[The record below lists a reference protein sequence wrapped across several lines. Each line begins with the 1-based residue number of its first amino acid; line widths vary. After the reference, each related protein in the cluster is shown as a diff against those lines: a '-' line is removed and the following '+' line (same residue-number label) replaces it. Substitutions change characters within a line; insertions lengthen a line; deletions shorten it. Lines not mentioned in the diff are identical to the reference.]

1 MTLHPNRKDD
11 RVGLVSPSDESRD
24 RGWIDAIRT
33 GDAAAFEAMFRV
45 YADGL
50 CGFVYRFVGSRDE
63 AQEQVQDLFLWIWD
77 HRHEWEVAGTL
88 KTYLYKAA
96 RNRALSRVRHQRVEQ
111 RFHLRSADD
120 LATGSRATTCAQA
133 DQQLYAG
140 ELARAIDRAVTAL
153 PERCRQVFELNR
165 KNHLGYAEI
174 AEVLHISVKTVEVHM
189 GRALTAL
196 RKSLADWTG

>member
-1 MTLHPNRKDD
+1 MTLHPNRKDS
-11 RVGLVSPSDESRD
+11 RAGLVVPSDESRD

-33 GDAAAFEAMFRV
+33 GDAAAFEAMFRA

-50 CGFVYRFVGSRDE
+50 CGFVYRFLGSRDE

-88 KTYLYKAA
+88 KTYLYKAG

-111 RFHLRSADD
+111 RFHLRSTREIA
-120 LATGSRATTCAQA
+120 AGAEGMASAQA
-133 DQQLYAG
+133 DQQLYTG
-140 ELARAIDRAVTAL
+140 ELASAIDRAIVAL
-153 PERCRQVFELNR
+153 PERCREVFELNR